1 MGSELKLA
9 RMLLDVCDD
18 IKSSPD
24 DLEDKLAQFLAI
36 FKLLIENDHVDGEE
50 IMRLSERKIKA
61 LEKKLKL

>member
-9 RMLLDVCDD
+9 RMLLDVCDE

>member
-9 RMLLDVCDD
+9 RMLLDVCDE

-24 DLEDKLAQFLAI
+24 DLEDKLAKFLAI

-50 IMRLSERKIKA
+50 IMRLSEKKIKT

>member
-1 MGSELKLA
+1 
-9 RMLLDVCDD
+9 MLLDVCDD